1 MCESEQERLLVSIC
15 GLIFKAVSVGEFG
28 PSIGFEREKKIGVVI
43 PRQQSAFI
51 MCETRQFISAEAQS
65 TDAT

>member
-28 PSIGFEREKKIGVVI
+28 PSIGFEREKKNW
-43 PRQQSAFI
+43 S
-51 MCETRQFISAEAQS
+51 SHS
-65 TDAT
+65 TTAVRLHHV